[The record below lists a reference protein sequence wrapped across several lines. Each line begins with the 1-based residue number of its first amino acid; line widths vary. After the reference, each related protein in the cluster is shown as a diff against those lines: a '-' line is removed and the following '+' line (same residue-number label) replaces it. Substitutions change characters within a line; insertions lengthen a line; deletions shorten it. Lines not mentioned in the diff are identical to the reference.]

1 MAGSFRQ
8 IGLSKASVAVG
19 SRSEFGKTGSVNYT
33 IPLLKR
39 TYGQAALADEFGN
52 IEMNIA
58 PGLAIQSLLVY
69 NGGDTASL
77 FSPSALQG
85 ASWDFAATAN
95 PRTGTLHV
103 EAANTNNNDLA
114 SFSTGGAFSFSLGT
128 YQLFE
133 CFIKL
138 NSWPTQG
145 TKEVFVSFFN
155 GGASVSDEVGISSY
169 ISTTNLTSYQLCQV
183 PLSAFTFSGANFDE
197 IRLRIV
203 DNGPGSAP
211 TFDIDDINMVEPGQS
226 GVVEYTF
233 QPLPTELFEIR
244 KLEIVAVAGSDK
256 VKYDKFFSLNQL
268 TNGLQISWERG
279 GLVEQN
285 LVVTRDW
292 EWATSAATLEI
303 IPDVSDVRGIYRASL
318 DLGPDL
324 VQLRGTTNDR
334 VVIRVRDDLST
345 LLEMSA
351 TVQGA
356 YITLDFEE

>member
-1 MAGSFRQ
+1 MAASFRQ
-8 IGLSKASVAVG
+8 IGLSKSSVAVG
-19 SRSEFGKTGSVNYT
+19 SRPEFGKTGAVNYT
-33 IPLLKR
+33 LPLLSR

-52 IEMNIA
+52 IDMNVA
-58 PGLAIQSLLVY
+58 PGLALQSLLIY
-69 NGGDTASL
+69 DGGDVAST
-77 FSPSALQG
+77 FTPTALQG
-85 ASWDFAATAN
+85 ASWDFVATTN
-95 PRTGTLHV
+95 PNQGTFHV
-103 EAANTNNNDLA
+103 EAASTNNNDLA
-114 SFSTGGAFSFSLGT
+114 SFADGANTYNLGS

-138 NSWPTQG
+138 NSWPSQG

-155 GGASVSDEVGISSY
+155 DGASVSDEIGISSY
-169 ISTTNLTSYQLCQV
+169 ISTTNLATYQLCQV
-183 PLSAFTFSGANFDE
+183 PMSAFTFSGASFDE

-226 GVVEYTF
+226 GTVEYTF

-256 VKYDKFFSLNQL
+256 VKYDKFFSLTQL

-285 LVVTRDW
+285 LVITRDW
-292 EWATSAATLEI
+292 EWATSAASLEI

-324 VQLRGTTNDR
+324 VQLKGTTNDR
-334 VVIRVRDDLST
+334 VVIRVRDDLSS